1 MHAVHGK
8 QQGSHYRGSEGV
20 DLNVK
25 NIISKARRNKA
36 QITLEFL
43 LVYSLVLIVF
53 LIIFA
58 LIVAQRASTLASQE
72 YSSMQLV
79 AQTVSTAIDTALSS
93 GSGYTATVQLP
104 SAFGTAPYNLSISST
119 GVIIASMLV
128 GKEVVSAQAFS
139 NARSLVVNGTVV
151 ASGNGITLY
160 KVPAY
165 KGSVYIANSNGVIYI
180 DQQSVSTLALARY
193 LNVNVSFN
201 GKAAQFNGQNGYIGT
216 SNIIVTSSNTITE
229 TAWVYMYPTTQ
240 AYSGIAYYGSQSTC
254 GQTFAPYM
262 QPTGLPGLS
271 DWCNSFNP
279 SGNGNFNNWNF
290 VAFVQNGANVALYY
304 NNEQFTGVLS
314 TDTLNMPIGTGEPV
328 DIGSGQFGAGQ
339 YFHGYIADIQ
349 LYNTSLSA
357 AQVQQLYQEGI
368 GGAPISNAGLVGWWP
383 LNGNANDY
391 SGNGNQGTPYN
402 VNFMGLA
409 QINAH
414 VTNYNGANAAGDLVG
429 FTSTSGNFSTSNK
442 GNFAAY
448 TNSNGIVT
456 AFLTGIGTAPTTAN
470 ITVTAFNGNYTTIGN
485 VVSWWPLN
493 IGTGNIIYDLSTHYN
508 NGAFTNPAWP
518 QLANSTN
525 FISAQFPGNLAN
537 TAGNSIENGFIT
549 INNTDIYTIPA
560 NRTFTVVAWIYYK
573 GETSSHCQGIF
584 GDWPNPGPGFQL
596 IGWGCGVLYVNGSSV
611 SWPSGV
617 NSFPKGRWEMITAEY
632 TARTGMAMVY
642 LNNSVFASQQLPTS
656 LSLLQKIPYYIGDDA
671 WQPGGYD
678 TFNGSISNVQLYST
692 FLTSSQI
699 NTLYNEGINGVPLN
713 NAGLVGWWPLN
724 GNANDYSGNGNNG
737 KINYNVSFINS
748 NEKTQYAYSVA
759 SFGASTADQIIVNHE
774 YFQGNSFTI
783 LAWVYWPPGTNLAS
797 PGTSNGDLGYAWSG
811 PAATDEG
818 FGIFSR
824 SDHWYLNFFGDDLEC
839 SAGPVAGRWYQFGA
853 SWDAS
858 TKLQTIWVNGA
869 ANCTRTSSGSLTTNS
884 PLYIG
889 SGAGTWDSGAYMDGL
904 VADIQIYNTSLSA
917 AQIQQLYHEGINSV
931 PLNNAGLVSWWPL
944 NGNANDYSGNGN
956 NGKINSDNVS
966 FINSNEK
973 TQYAYSVAQ
982 FNGYTSLITT
992 PSLSRQ
998 IPTNSQITIT
1008 AWINVASLTSAGGAG
1023 CGAQRDIINL
1033 GGNDKFYLQ
1042 ASSGSSSTGNFPA
1055 VDILWVSNSTTDYG
1069 AGPGPSAPPIIPDQ
1083 WFFIAGTN
1091 SNQHE
1096 CAYLDSSGSC
1106 GPGLI
1111 NMNSPGGGVIGWSD
1125 GCGSSFNGSIAD
1137 VQVYNTS
1144 LSAAQVQQLYQAG
1157 LPTYKRLTL
1166 SLG

>member
-1 MHAVHGK
+1 
-8 QQGSHYRGSEGV
+8 
-20 DLNVK
+20 LNAK
-25 NIISKARRNKA
+25 NIISEARKNKA

-79 AQTVSTAIDTALSS
+79 AQTVSTAIDTALYS

-104 SAFGTAPYNLSISST
+104 PAFGTTPYNLSISST

-139 NARSLVVNGTVV
+139 DARSLIVNGTVV

-180 DQQSVSTLALARY
+180 DQQPVSTLALARY

-201 GKAAQFNGQNGYIGT
+201 GKVAQFNGQSSYI
-216 SNIIVTSSNTITE
+216 
-229 TAWVYMYPTTQ
+229 
-240 AYSGIAYYGSQSTC
+240 YGSL
-254 GQTFAPYM
+254 
-262 QPTGLPGLS
+262 TGYFGGNNPLTAVAWAYIS
-271 DWCNSFNP
+271 P
-279 SGNGNFNNWNF
+279 SGNGPIFGVTSCPPGSCWNMPFLSEEGLTVFGWIWGVNSNNPISYSVPYSGWYMLAITYNPSGSGTEDF
-290 VAFVQNGANVALYY
+290 YVNGKLVGSASGQYSPSGATDYWTTYIGGAKPSGMNDYYNSLIANVQAFATNLTSS
-304 NNEQFTGVLS
+304 Q
-314 TDTLNMPIGTGEPV
+314 
-328 DIGSGQFGAGQ
+328 
-339 YFHGYIADIQ
+339 IQ
-349 LYNTSLSA
+349 A
-357 AQVQQLYQEGI
+357 LYQEGI
-368 GGAPISNAGLVGWWP
+368 GGAPIDLQHLVGWWP

-402 VNFMGLA
+402 VSFMGLA

-414 VTNYNGANAAGDLVG
+414 VTNSNGANAIGDLVG

-448 TNSNGIVT
+448 TNTNGIVT

-549 INNTDIYTIPA
+549 INNTDIYGIPA

-584 GDWPNPGPGFQL
+584 GDWPGPGPGFQL
-596 IGWGCGVLYVNGSSV
+596 IGWGCSVLVVNGSSV
-611 SWPSGV
+611 NWPSGV
-617 NSFPKGRWEMITAEY
+617 SSFPKGRWEMVTAEY

-671 WQPGGYD
+671 WQSGGYD

-759 SFGASTADQIIVNHE
+759 QFNGQNSVIHTNLLFPSINTVNFTVTGWVYPQLIIPHNPGGIVDADNGNNGWGL
-774 YFQGNSFTI
+774 YYWQGNPGYLDFWI
-783 LAWVYWPPGTNLAS
+783 LGQGYTQDMTFGPVYPNRWTFFSITYWYTGSAWYADGYI
-797 PGTSNGDLGYAWSG
+797 NGKLVDG
-811 PAATDEG
+811 PVQRGGIVEPLP
-818 FGIFSR
+818 FGIEIGQIR
-824 SDHWYLNFFGDDLEC
+824 E
-839 SAGPVAGRWYQFGA
+839 
-853 SWDAS
+853 
-858 TKLQTIWVNGA
+858 
-869 ANCTRTSSGSLTTNS
+869 TT
-884 PLYIG
+884 
-889 SGAGTWDSGAYMDGL
+889 AYMMNGSIAN
-904 VADIQIYNTSLSA
+904 VQIYNTSLSA
-917 AQIQQLYHEGINSV
+917 AQIQQLY
-931 PLNNAGLVSWWPL
+931 
-944 NGNANDYSGNGN
+944 
-956 NGKINSDNVS
+956 
-966 FINSNEK
+966 
-973 TQYAYSVAQ
+973 
-982 FNGYTSLITT
+982 
-992 PSLSRQ
+992 
-998 IPTNSQITIT
+998 
-1008 AWINVASLTSAGGAG
+1008 
-1023 CGAQRDIINL
+1023 
-1033 GGNDKFYLQ
+1033 
-1042 ASSGSSSTGNFPA
+1042 
-1055 VDILWVSNSTTDYG
+1055 
-1069 AGPGPSAPPIIPDQ
+1069 
-1083 WFFIAGTN
+1083 
-1091 SNQHE
+1091 
-1096 CAYLDSSGSC
+1096 
-1106 GPGLI
+1106 
-1111 NMNSPGGGVIGWSD
+1111 
-1125 GCGSSFNGSIAD
+1125 
-1137 VQVYNTS
+1137 
-1144 LSAAQVQQLYQAG
+1144 QAG
-1157 LPTYKRLTL
+1157 LQTYKRLTL